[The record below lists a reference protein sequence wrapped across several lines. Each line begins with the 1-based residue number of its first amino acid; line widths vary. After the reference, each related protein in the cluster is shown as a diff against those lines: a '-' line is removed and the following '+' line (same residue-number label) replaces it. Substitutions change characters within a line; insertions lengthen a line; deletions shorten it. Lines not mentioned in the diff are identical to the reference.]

1 MSIPFSNCSPRP
13 RRRVA
18 AFAVRGLLLGLAFA
32 AVGLIVI
39 GMLRSKPAPDV
50 SADPLEAAP
59 VQAGKAPS
67 APTFNRIRSTPV
79 EQDNSEA
86 SSIPPNPATTSIA
99 ASPAVFEP
107 TAENRQLVEALS
119 RQGAAAGSLTE
130 EAATKWKQNLEKL
143 VQQGPN
149 GVLAIREF
157 LKKDLE
163 IDFGSEGQKL
173 LGYGSA
179 RRAMFDALAQIGG
192 DEATGLIRDVLGNT
206 AEPREVAALA
216 KTLEQMAPGQYTQ
229 EALAATKQTLD
240 LAASGKLQGYDVAP
254 LFEVMQK
261 MGGGDVVQELES
273 ATKQWNYYA
282 AVSLSQL
289 PEGAGLPSLIRMAQ
303 DPKGTGGS
311 QNLAQ
316 QMLAQMAVQYP
327 EAQEAL
333 LHQVRAGQVSPSTW
347 PYLTRMLSGGQ
358 YSVRDAVFDTP
369 PDPLAKGASTIRI
382 NSGNQNLQ
390 VTPWLDGAAPE
401 QINSQIAFLDHLA
414 AATHEPAA
422 LKAIDVSRQA
432 LTTALQQRAP
442 AP

>member
-1 MSIPFSNCSPRP
+1 MPPEPEVGDSAPAAAEAPATDRPQTFRKLEKPTASEPLAEPAPRP
-13 RRRVA
+13 A
-18 AFAVRGLLLGLAFA
+18 AKPP
-32 AVGLIVI
+32 
-39 GMLRSKPAPDV
+39 SQPAPV
-50 SADPLEAAP
+50 SL
-59 VQAGKAPS
+59 V
-67 APTFNRIRSTPV
+67 
-79 EQDNSEA
+79 
-86 SSIPPNPATTSIA
+86 
-99 ASPAVFEP
+99 P
-107 TAENRQLVEALS
+107 TAENRQLVELLS
-119 RQGAAAGSLTE
+119 RQGAAGPLTPE
-130 EAATKWKQNLEKL
+130 SAAEWKQNLAKL
-143 VQQGPN
+143 VAEGPG

-163 IDFGSEGQKL
+163 VDFGPDAQKL

-229 EALAATKQTLD
+229 EALAATRQTLD

-273 ATKQWNYYA
+273 AAKQWNYYA

-333 LHQVRAGQVSPSTW
+333 LQQVRAGQVSPSTW

-369 PDPLAKGASTIRI
+369 PDPLARGASTIRI

-414 AATHEPAA
+414 AATREPAA